1 MTDSKKQTTQPEKQI
16 AQAEERAVEAE
27 KRAVQVGKHNA
38 QSEQN
43 EAEKSS
49 IDGTTIQ
56 ISPEQ
61 AAPSVGTG
69 KSQGFFR
76 GLFDDLSMA
85 QVIAGALAAAT
96 VFLLSSV
103 IGVAGSLIG
112 AAIGSVISAVSSQ
125 VYKKALSASADKLR
139 DASSTTLLSG
149 SDDIS
154 GEVAT
159 GKKAQVGEGGG
170 QSLTSPME
178 TSVISD
184 ATRVM
189 NANDI
194 RYASSYNQGEDPA
207 LKRAH
212 ARRGRKAKVQRQVLI
227 VSVVSSL
234 VAIVIC
240 ACVITFATQGE
251 GIGTKPIQFCF
262 QLPAKATHHI
272 PAVLLILP
280 IRKQKEVLPPL
291 IRLRI
296 MRLLLMM
303 KQRRV
308 LEARTIRVRQ
318 AIQTQREVRIIREP
332 LEGRMPLAARA
343 LVPNRERGR
352 AARIAA
358 RQAVAQIRALDL
370 RVRGQG
376 QAQGRG
382 LRTRVQ
388 GIRTQALRA
397 TKA

>member
-1 MTDSKKQTTQPEKQI
+1 MTDSKKQTTQTEKQI
-16 AQAEERAVEAE
+16 AQAEIQAAQ
-27 KRAVQVGKHNA
+27 AGKHNA

-69 KSQGFFR
+69 KTQGFFR

-154 GEVAT
+154 GEAAA
-159 GKKAQVGEGGG
+159 GKKAQVDEGGG

-178 TSVISD
+178 TSAISD

-251 GIGTKPIQFCF
+251 GIGTKTDP
-262 QLPAKATHHI
+262 
-272 PAVLLILP
+272 ILP
-280 IRKQKEVLPPL
+280 SITSQSHSSHSSSAADSSDQETEGSASTSDSSSDNATSSNDETT
-291 IRLRI
+291 
-296 MRLLLMM
+296 
-303 KQRRV
+303 QGSGSTNNQGSTGDSNTTGGSNNSGTSGGSDTTDGSGSGS
-308 LEARTIRVRQ
+308 ESGTGSGSSDSG
-318 AIQTQREVRIIREP
+318 QT
-332 LEGRMPLAARA
+332 GGGS
-343 LVPNRERGR
+343 NTGS
-352 AARIAA
+352 
-358 RQAVAQIRALDL
+358 
-370 RVRGQG
+370 GSSSG
-376 QAQGRG
+376 SGSG
-382 LRTRVQ
+382 
-388 GIRTQALRA
+388 A
-397 TKA
+397 TDSGSGNTNSGSSSN

>member
-1 MTDSKKQTTQPEKQI
+1 MTDSNKQTTQTNKQI
-16 AQAEERAVEAE
+16 AQAGNQPAEAGN
-27 KRAVQVGKHNA
+27 KPTQVGNQNA

-43 EAEKSS
+43 EAKKSS
-49 IDGTTIQ
+49 IDDTTIQ

-154 GEVAT
+154 GEAAAS
-159 GKKAQVGEGGG
+159 KKAQVDEGGG
-170 QSLTSPME
+170 QPLTSPME
-178 TSVISD
+178 TSAISD

-212 ARRGRKAKVQRQVLI
+212 ARRSRKAKVQRQVLI

-251 GIGTKPIQFCF
+251 GIGTKTDP
-262 QLPAKATHHI
+262 
-272 PAVLLILP
+272 ILP
-280 IRKQKEVLPPL
+280 SITSQSHSSYSSS
-291 IRLRI
+291 
-296 MRLLLMM
+296 
-303 KQRRV
+303 
-308 LEARTIRVRQ
+308 
-318 AIQTQREVRIIREP
+318 
-332 LEGRMPLAARA
+332 AADSSDQ
-343 LVPNRERGR
+343 NREGS
-352 AARIAA
+352 ASTSDSSSDNTTSSNDETT
-358 RQAVAQIRALDL
+358 QGSGSTNDQGSTGDSNTTGGSNNSGTSGGSDTTGGSGSGSGSGTGSGSSDS
-370 RVRGQG
+370 GQTG
-376 QAQGRG
+376 GGSNTGSGFSGSGSSSGSGSGTTDSGSSSYQYGS
-382 LRTRVQ
+382 
-388 GIRTQALRA
+388 
-397 TKA
+397 

>member
-1 MTDSKKQTTQPEKQI
+1 MTDSNKQTTQTNKQI
-16 AQAEERAVEAE
+16 AQAGNQPAEAGN
-27 KRAVQVGKHNA
+27 KPTQVGNQNA

-43 EAEKSS
+43 EAKKSS
-49 IDGTTIQ
+49 IDDTTIQ

-61 AAPSVGTG
+61 AAPSVDTG

-154 GEVAT
+154 GEAAAS
-159 GKKAQVGEGGG
+159 KKTQVDEGGG
-170 QSLTSPME
+170 QPLTSPME
-178 TSVISD
+178 TSAISD

-212 ARRGRKAKVQRQVLI
+212 ARRSRKAKVQRQVLI

-251 GIGTKPIQFCF
+251 GIGTKTDP
-262 QLPAKATHHI
+262 
-272 PAVLLILP
+272 ILP
-280 IRKQKEVLPPL
+280 SITSQSHSSHSSSAADSFDQDREGSASTSDSSSDNTTSSNDETTQGSGSTND
-291 IRLRI
+291 
-296 MRLLLMM
+296 
-303 KQRRV
+303 QGSTGDSNTTGGSNNSG
-308 LEARTIRVRQ
+308 ASGGSDTTGGSGSGSGSGTGSGSSDSG
-318 AIQTQREVRIIREP
+318 QTGGGSNTGSGSSVSGSSSGSGSGTTDSGSSSYQY
-332 LEGRMPLAARA
+332 GS
-343 LVPNRERGR
+343 
-352 AARIAA
+352 
-358 RQAVAQIRALDL
+358 
-370 RVRGQG
+370 
-376 QAQGRG
+376 
-382 LRTRVQ
+382 
-388 GIRTQALRA
+388 
-397 TKA
+397 

>member
-1 MTDSKKQTTQPEKQI
+1 M
-16 AQAEERAVEAE
+16 
-27 KRAVQVGKHNA
+27 
-38 QSEQN
+38 
-43 EAEKSS
+43 
-49 IDGTTIQ
+49 
-56 ISPEQ
+56 
-61 AAPSVGTG
+61 
-69 KSQGFFR
+69 
-76 GLFDDLSMA
+76 
-85 QVIAGALAAAT
+85 
-96 VFLLSSV
+96 
-103 IGVAGSLIG
+103 
-112 AAIGSVISAVSSQ
+112 
-125 VYKKALSASADKLR
+125 R

-149 SDDIS
+149 SDDFS

-159 GKKAQVGEGGG
+159 DKKVQVGEGGG

-194 RYASSYNQGEDPA
+194 RYASSYNQDEDPA

-251 GIGTKPIQFCF
+251 GIGTKTDPILL
-262 QLPAKATHHI
+262 QLPAKVTHRI

-280 IRKQKEVLPPL
+280 IRTEKEVLLPL

-296 MRLLLMM
+296 IQLLQMM
-303 KQRRV
+303 KQRRI

-343 LVPNRERGR
+343 LVLDRERGR
-352 AARIAA
+352 AARIAD

-370 RVRGQG
+370 QVRDQV
-376 QAQGRG
+376 QAQDRG

-388 GIRTQALRA
+388 GIRTQALRV

>member
-1 MTDSKKQTTQPEKQI
+1 MLFKIFRVLDSLIEQRCTLVTDSKKQTTQTEKQI
-16 AQAEERAVEAE
+16 AQAEERAAETE
-27 KRAVQVGKHNA
+27 KRAAQVGKQDAQAEIQAAQSEIQAAQIGKYNA

-139 DASSTTLLSG
+139 DASSTTLLGG

-154 GEVAT
+154 DEAAV

-170 QSLTSPME
+170 HSLTSPME

-251 GIGTKPIQFCF
+251 GIGTKTDP
-262 QLPAKATHHI
+262 
-272 PAVLLILP
+272 ILP
-280 IRKQKEVLPPL
+280 SITSQSHSSHSSSAADSSDQET
-291 IRLRI
+291 
-296 MRLLLMM
+296 
-303 KQRRV
+303 
-308 LEARTIRVRQ
+308 EGSASTSDSSSDN
-318 AIQTQREVRIIREP
+318 ATSSNDETTQ
-332 LEGRMPLAARA
+332 GSGST
-343 LVPNRERGR
+343 N
-352 AARIAA
+352 
-358 RQAVAQIRALDL
+358 D
-370 RVRGQG
+370 QG
-376 QAQGRG
+376 STGDSNTTG
-382 LRTRVQ
+382 GSNNSGTS
-388 GIRTQALRA
+388 GG
-397 TKA
+397 

>member
-1 MTDSKKQTTQPEKQI
+1 MTDSNKQTTQTNKQI
-16 AQAEERAVEAE
+16 AQAGNQPAEAGN
-27 KRAVQVGKHNA
+27 KPTQVGNQNA

-43 EAEKSS
+43 EAKKSS
-49 IDGTTIQ
+49 IDDTTIQ

-154 GEVAT
+154 GEAAAS
-159 GKKAQVGEGGG
+159 KKAQVDEGGG
-170 QSLTSPME
+170 QPLTSPME
-178 TSVISD
+178 TSAISD

-212 ARRGRKAKVQRQVLI
+212 ARRSRKAKVQRQVLI

-251 GIGTKPIQFCF
+251 GIGTKTDP
-262 QLPAKATHHI
+262 
-272 PAVLLILP
+272 ILP
-280 IRKQKEVLPPL
+280 SITSQSHSSHSSSAADSSDQDREGSASTSDPSSDNTTSSNDETTQGSGSTND
-291 IRLRI
+291 
-296 MRLLLMM
+296 
-303 KQRRV
+303 QGS
-308 LEARTIRVRQ
+308 TGDSNTTGGSNNSGTSGGSDTTGGSGSGSGSGTGSGSSDSG
-318 AIQTQREVRIIREP
+318 QTGGGSNMGSGSSSGSGSGTTDSGSSNYQY
-332 LEGRMPLAARA
+332 GF
-343 LVPNRERGR
+343 
-352 AARIAA
+352 
-358 RQAVAQIRALDL
+358 
-370 RVRGQG
+370 
-376 QAQGRG
+376 
-382 LRTRVQ
+382 
-388 GIRTQALRA
+388 
-397 TKA
+397 

>member
-1 MTDSKKQTTQPEKQI
+1 
-16 AQAEERAVEAE
+16 
-27 KRAVQVGKHNA
+27 
-38 QSEQN
+38 
-43 EAEKSS
+43 
-49 IDGTTIQ
+49 
-56 ISPEQ
+56 
-61 AAPSVGTG
+61 
-69 KSQGFFR
+69 
-76 GLFDDLSMA
+76 MA

-149 SDDIS
+149 SDDVS
-154 GEVAT
+154 GEAAA
-159 GKKAQVGEGGG
+159 GKKVQVGEGGG

-178 TSVISD
+178 TSAISD

-251 GIGTKPIQFCF
+251 GIGTKTDP
-262 QLPAKATHHI
+262 
-272 PAVLLILP
+272 ILP
-280 IRKQKEVLPPL
+280 SITSQSHSSHSSSAADSPSEREGSASTSV
-291 IRLRI
+291 RLVR
-296 MRLLLMM
+296 RLLLMM

-332 LEGRMPLAARA
+332 LEGRIPLTARA

-352 AARIAA
+352 AARIAD
-358 RQAVAQIRALDL
+358 RQAVAQIRALDQ
-370 RVRGQG
+370 V
-376 QAQGRG
+376 QAQDRG
-382 LRTRVQ
+382 LRIRVQ

>member
-1 MTDSKKQTTQPEKQI
+1 MTDSKKQTTQTEKQI
-16 AQAEERAVEAE
+16 AQAEIQAAQ
-27 KRAVQVGKHNA
+27 AGKHNA

-154 GEVAT
+154 GEAAA
-159 GKKAQVGEGGG
+159 GKKAQVDEGGG

-178 TSVISD
+178 TSAISD

-251 GIGTKPIQFCF
+251 GIGTKTDP
-262 QLPAKATHHI
+262 
-272 PAVLLILP
+272 ILP
-280 IRKQKEVLPPL
+280 SITSQSHSSHSSSAADSSDQETEGSASTSDSSSDNATSSNDETT
-291 IRLRI
+291 
-296 MRLLLMM
+296 
-303 KQRRV
+303 QGSGSTNNQGSTGDSNTTGGSNNSGTSGGSDTTDGSGS
-308 LEARTIRVRQ
+308 ESGTGSGSSDSG
-318 AIQTQREVRIIREP
+318 QT
-332 LEGRMPLAARA
+332 GGGS
-343 LVPNRERGR
+343 NTGS
-352 AARIAA
+352 
-358 RQAVAQIRALDL
+358 
-370 RVRGQG
+370 GSSSG
-376 QAQGRG
+376 SGSG
-382 LRTRVQ
+382 
-388 GIRTQALRA
+388 A
-397 TKA
+397 TDSGSGNTNSGSSSN

>member
-1 MTDSKKQTTQPEKQI
+1 MTDSYKQTTQTNKQI
-16 AQAEERAVEAE
+16 AQAGNQPAEAGN
-27 KRAVQVGKHNA
+27 KPTQVGKQNA

-43 EAEKSS
+43 EAKKSS
-49 IDGTTIQ
+49 IDDTTIQ

-154 GEVAT
+154 GEAAAS
-159 GKKAQVGEGGG
+159 KKAQVDEGGG
-170 QSLTSPME
+170 QPLTSPME
-178 TSVISD
+178 TSAISD

-194 RYASSYNQGEDPA
+194 LYASSYNQVEDPA

-212 ARRGRKAKVQRQVLI
+212 ARRSRKA
-227 VSVVSSL
+227 
-234 VAIVIC
+234 
-240 ACVITFATQGE
+240 
-251 GIGTKPIQFCF
+251 
-262 QLPAKATHHI
+262 
-272 PAVLLILP
+272 
-280 IRKQKEVLPPL
+280 
-291 IRLRI
+291 
-296 MRLLLMM
+296 
-303 KQRRV
+303 
-308 LEARTIRVRQ
+308 
-318 AIQTQREVRIIREP
+318 
-332 LEGRMPLAARA
+332 
-343 LVPNRERGR
+343 
-352 AARIAA
+352 
-358 RQAVAQIRALDL
+358 
-370 RVRGQG
+370 
-376 QAQGRG
+376 
-382 LRTRVQ
+382 
-388 GIRTQALRA
+388 
-397 TKA
+397 